1 YLYFLREA
9 RIVRPGRIRG
19 AKARDAVEG
28 SLLRPS
34 PSVAQALLFT
44 LRNEGPVLL
53 RSIPS
58 HKHDLLPAQFPRAG
72 SPLVAQAF
80 LPVLLRPRLS
90 LYRHLKSAR
99 TVSFGATSQ

>member
-1 YLYFLREA
+1 MSAPIPNLSPRAKSRAYLYFLREA

-28 SLLRPS
+28 SLLGPS
-34 PSVAQALLFT
+34 PLVAQALLFT
-44 LRNEGPVLL
+44 LRNEGPM
-53 RSIPS
+53 
-58 HKHDLLPAQFPRAG
+58 
-72 SPLVAQAF
+72 
-80 LPVLLRPRLS
+80 LLRPRLS